1 MKKHG
6 LVYSMVALLAVLLPA
21 CTADDDL
28 APAVKPAEGLTIS
41 LETPGV
47 LSRATEAGNDA
58 LNENIISQA
67 QLLIFNS
74 DGKRTADGYRSFE
87 FTDDKTE
94 AVIATGDWKNDA
106 RLFDK
111 GPDEMYDIYVV
122 ANAHGGNASLQDVKT
137 LDGLLNAVDEDVDVW
152 KMEGANIGTGTV
164 DYKDKRFAMSGVS
177 SGFVPNKVEDEYTI
191 SVPMERLAAKV
202 EVNITFSNEF
212 KAKFTPTG
220 FHSSLRNYATR
231 GLWRSDKEV
240 NLKNTDRGIAGNGA
254 DDPMVAALEKN
265 FEAGTAKLVLYTY
278 PTNWGGDVLQE
289 TFVLL
294 NMPGYYTEE
303 GAASGE
309 LKESNYYKI
318 PVRLG
323 DVTAHQ
329 LNRNTIYRVNVTIDR
344 MGQPQVDKPVELKP
358 AYEVIPWTTV
368 TIDVD
373 GGNLNYLELLKEE
386 IIMKNIDESLEQYF
400 TSSSPVTASITE
412 VYYYDKYGA
421 KQTIS
426 NYGRYGISASPES
439 GNFGNLTIKSNIP
452 TNNGIRYIKVTVT
465 NEQGLSKEF
474 TVKQYPLE
482 YIVTVPGWYSY
493 RTDNICGGKV
503 VNWEAEF
510 DKDLDR
516 PVTSDNNFSSKVY
529 VEEENEIYTYNFKQD
544 SWWVSTGWGQGYYE
558 YSEWKAEK
566 GSSQTGKHNNKM
578 YFVRITKTSDKYV
591 LSVPAMD
598 AAGYTDSSLK
608 NNELVAPAFMI
619 ASQLGTVYPQR
630 FNDAKEHCKQ
640 YAEKSLDGQV
650 YEDWRLPTEAELLI
664 IDYYQGDDNSVID
677 RVLAGD
683 KYWAASGNV
692 MATNEKEGWGGIT
705 WNDGTIEKTDDNEMH
720 YIRCIRT
727 VKANE
732 PIVEDKE

>member
-6 LVYSMVALLAVLLPA
+6 LVYSMVVLLAWLLPA

-47 LSRATEAGNDA
+47 LSRVTKPGDDD
-58 LNENIISQA
+58 LNENTISQA

-74 DGKRTADGYRSFE
+74 DGNRTPDGYRSLE
-87 FTDDKTE
+87 FTDGKTE

-106 RLFDK
+106 QLFDK
-111 GPDEMYDIYVV
+111 GPGAMYDIYVV
-122 ANAHGGNASLQDVKT
+122 ANAHGGSTSLQNVET
-137 LDGLLNAVDEDVDVW
+137 LDDLLSAVDKDADIW

-164 DYKDKRFAMSGVS
+164 GYTGKRFAMSGVS
-177 SGFVPNKVEDEYTI
+177 SGFVPNEKEDECTI

-202 EVNITFSNEF
+202 EVNITFSDEF
-212 KAKFTPTG
+212 KAQFKPTG
-220 FHSSLRNYATR
+220 FNSSLRNYATR
-231 GLWRSDKEV
+231 SLLRADKEESF
-240 NLKNTDRGIAGNGA
+240 TDRGIAGNRA
-254 DDPMVAALEKN
+254 DDPMVAAPEKDIDKRP
-265 FEAGTAKLVLYTY
+265 AKLVLYTY

-294 NMPGYYTEE
+294 NMPGLYTEE

-309 LKESNYYKI
+309 LKLSNYYKI

-323 DVTAHQ
+323 DATAHQ

-373 GGNLNYLELLKEE
+373 NGDLNYLEVVKDE
-386 IIMKNIDESLEQYF
+386 IIMKNIEKSEEQYF
-400 TSSSPVTASITE
+400 TSSSPVTASIEE
-412 VYYYDKYGA
+412 VYYYDKYGT

-426 NYGRYGISASPES
+426 RNSYGRYGISVVPAA
-439 GNFGNLTIKSNIP
+439 GNFGNVTINSDVP
-452 TNNGIRYIKVTVT
+452 TNNGIRYIKVKVT
-465 NEQGLSKEF
+465 NGQGLSKEF

-493 RTDNICGGKV
+493 RTDNICDGRDV
-503 VNWEAEF
+503 HWEAEF

-516 PVTSDNNFSSKVY
+516 PVTSANNFSSKVY
-529 VEEENEIYTYNFKQD
+529 DKDENKIYTYNFKQD
-544 SWWVSTGWGQGYYE
+544 SWWVSTGWLQGYYE
-558 YSEWKAEK
+558 YSNWKAEK
-566 GSSQTGKHNNKM
+566 GTRQNGNDNNNM
-578 YFVRITKTSDKYV
+578 YFVRITKTSNEYV

-598 AAGYTDSSLK
+598 KDGYTESSPE
-608 NNELVAPAFMI
+608 NNQLVAPAFMI

-640 YAEKSLDGQV
+640 YAEKSLAGEV
-650 YEDWRLPTEAELLI
+650 YDDWRLPTEAELEI
-664 IDYYQGDDNSVID
+664 IDKYQNTTGSVID
-677 RVLAGD
+677 EVLGG
-683 KYWAASGNV
+683 KYYWAASGE
-692 MATNEKEGWGGIT
+692 AYKTQKGTEGT
-705 WNDGTIEKTDDNEMH
+705 KDEA

-727 VKANE
+727 VQANE

>member
-28 APAVKPAEGLTIS
+28 APAVKPAEGLTIT

-47 LSRATEAGNDA
+47 LSRATTEPGSND
-58 LNENIISQA
+58 LNENTISQA

-74 DGKRTADGYRSFE
+74 DGSRTPDGYRSLE

-106 RLFDK
+106 QLFDK
-111 GPDEMYDIYVV
+111 GPGATYDIYVV
-122 ANAHGGNASLQDVKT
+122 ANAHEGSTSLQNVET
-137 LDGLLNAVDEDVDVW
+137 LDGLLSAVDEDADIW
-152 KMEGANIGTGTV
+152 KLEGANIGTGTV
-164 DYKDKRFAMSGVS
+164 DYTDKRFAMSGVS
-177 SGFVPNKVEDEYTI
+177 SGFVPNEVEDEYTI
-191 SVPMERLAAKV
+191 SVTMERLAAKV
-202 EVNITFSNEF
+202 EVNIFFSDEF
-212 KAKFTPTG
+212 KAQFTPIG
-220 FHSSLRNYATR
+220 FNSSLRNYAKR
-231 GLWRSDKEV
+231 GLWRSDKEDSF
-240 NLKNTDRGIAGNGA
+240 TDRGIAGNGA

-294 NMPGYYTEE
+294 NMPGYYKEQE
-303 GAASGE
+303 GAQSEYKG
-309 LKESNYYKI
+309 SNYYKI

-344 MGQPQVDKPVELKP
+344 MGQPQLDVPVELKP
-358 AYEVIPWTTV
+358 TYEVIPWTTV

-373 GGNLNYLELLKEE
+373 GGNLNYLELLKDE

-421 KQTIS
+421 KQTIPRNN

-465 NEQGLSKEF
+465 NGQDLSKEF

-544 SWWVSTGWGQGYYE
+544 SWWVSTGWWGQGYYE
-558 YSEWKAEK
+558 YSNWKAEK
-566 GSSQTGKHNNKM
+566 GTRQNGNDNNNM
-578 YFVRITKTSDKYV
+578 YFVRITKTSSEYV

-598 AAGYTDSSLK
+598 SNGYTESSSK
-608 NNELVAPAFMI
+608 NNQLVAPAFMI
-619 ASQLGTVYPQR
+619 ASQLGTVYPQS
-630 FNDAKEHCKQ
+630 FPSAKEHCKQ
-640 YAEKSLDGQV
+640 YAEKSLAGEV
-650 YEDWRLPTEAELLI
+650 YEDWRLPTEAELKI
-664 IDYYQGDDNSVID
+664 IDRYQNTDGSVID
-677 RVLAGD
+677 EVLGG
-683 KYWAASGNV
+683 KYYWAASGK
-692 MATNEKEGWGGIT
+692 AYETQKGT
-705 WNDGTIEKTDDNEMH
+705 DGEEDDA

-727 VKANE
+727 VNPNE

>member
-28 APAVKPAEGLTIS
+28 APAVKPAEGLTIT

-47 LSRATEAGNDA
+47 LSRATTEPGSDI
-58 LNENIISQA
+58 LNENTISQA

-74 DGKRTADGYRSFE
+74 DGSRTPDGYRSLE
-87 FTDDKTE
+87 FTDGKTE

-106 RLFDK
+106 QLFDK
-111 GPDEMYDIYVV
+111 GPDKMYDIYVV
-122 ANAHGGNASLQDVKT
+122 ANAHEGSISLKDVTT

-152 KMEGANIGTGTV
+152 KMENADIASEPKYTG
-164 DYKDKRFAMSGVS
+164 KRFAMSGVS
-177 SGFVPNKVEDEYTI
+177 RSFAPNSKDDECTI
-191 SVPMERLAAKV
+191 SVQMERLAAKV
-202 EVNITFSNEF
+202 EVNITFSDEFNE
-212 KAKFTPTG
+212 KFTPTG
-220 FHSSLRNYATR
+220 FYSSLRNYATR

-294 NMPGYYTEE
+294 NMPGYYKEQE
-303 GAASGE
+303 GAQSEYKG
-309 LKESNYYKI
+309 SNYYKI

-329 LNRNTIYRVNVTIDR
+329 LNRNTIYRVNVKIDR

-386 IIMKNIDESLEQYF
+386 IIMKNIDESPEQYF

-421 KQTIS
+421 KQTIPRN

-465 NEQGLSKEF
+465 NGQELSKEF

-482 YIVTVPGWYSY
+482 YIVTVPGYYSY

-544 SWWVSTGWGQGYYE
+544 SWWVSTGWWGQGYYE
-558 YSEWKAEK
+558 YSNWKAEK
-566 GSSQTGKHNNKM
+566 GTRQNGNDNNNM
-578 YFVRITKTSDKYV
+578 YFVRITKTSNEYV

-598 AAGYTDSSLK
+598 KDGYTENSPE
-608 NNELVAPAFMI
+608 NNQLVAPAFMI
-619 ASQLGTVYPQR
+619 ASQLGTVYPQS
-630 FNDAKEHCKQ
+630 FPSAQEHCKQ
-640 YAEKSLDGQV
+640 YAEKSLAGEV
-650 YEDWRLPTEAELLI
+650 YEDWRLPTEAELEI
-664 IDYYQGDDNSVID
+664 IDRYQNTDGSVID
-677 RVLAGD
+677 EVLGG
-683 KYWAASGNV
+683 KYYWAASGK
-692 MATNEKEGWGGIT
+692 AYETQKGTEGT
-705 WNDGTIEKTDDNEMH
+705 KDEA

-727 VKANE
+727 VNPNE

>member
-74 DGKRTADGYRSFE
+74 DGRRTPDGYRSFE
-87 FTDDKTE
+87 FTDGKAE
-94 AVIATGDWKNDA
+94 AVIATGNWKNNTQLFNNGADA
-106 RLFDK
+106 T
-111 GPDEMYDIYVV
+111 YDIYVV
-122 ANAHGGNASLQDVKT
+122 ANAHGGSTSLQSVET
-137 LDGLLNAVDEDVDVW
+137 LDDLLSAVDKDADIW
-152 KMEGANIGTGTV
+152 KLKGADIGTGTV
-164 DYKDKRFAMSGVS
+164 YTNKRFAMSGVS

-212 KAKFTPTG
+212 KAQFKPTG
-220 FHSSLRNYATR
+220 FYSSLRNYATR

-240 NLKNTDRGIAGNGA
+240 NLKNTDRGIAGNEA
-254 DDPMVAALEKN
+254 DDPMVAALEKD
-265 FEAGTAKLVLYTY
+265 FVAGTAKLVLYTY

-294 NMPGYYTEE
+294 NMLGRYQEE

-309 LKESNYYKI
+309 HKLSNYYKI

-329 LNRNTIYRVNVTIDR
+329 LNRNTIYRVYVKIDR

-373 GGNLNYLELLKEE
+373 NGDLNYLELLKEE

-421 KQTIS
+421 KQTIPRN
-426 NYGRYGISASPES
+426 NYVRYGISASPES

-482 YIVTVPGWYSY
+482 YIVTVPGYYSY

-503 VNWEAEF
+503 VNWETGPF
-510 DKDLDR
+510 NKDLDQ
-516 PVTSDNNFSSKVY
+516 PVTSANNFSSKVY
-529 VEEENEIYTYNFKQD
+529 IEDENKIYTYYYTRD
-544 SWWVSTGWGQGYYE
+544 YDWWGRPTSDWYVTT
-558 YSEWKAEK
+558 

-578 YFVRITKTSDKYV
+578 YFVRITKTSNEYV
-591 LSVPAMD
+591 LSVPAVD
-598 AAGYTDSSLK
+598 KDGYTESSPE
-608 NNELVAPAFMI
+608 NNQLVAPAFMI
-619 ASQLGTVYPQR
+619 ASQLGTVTNQY
-630 FNDAKEHCKQ
+630 FSSAKEHCKQ
-640 YAEKSLDGQV
+640 YAEKSIAEQV
-650 YEDWRLPTEAELLI
+650 YDDWRLPTEAELKI
-664 IDYYQGDDNSVID
+664 IEKYQGVDGSVID
-677 RVLAGD
+677 IVLGG
-683 KYWAASGNV
+683 KYYWAASGKRVFISSGN
-692 MATNEKEGWGGIT
+692 NNPD
-705 WNDGTIEKTDDNEMH
+705 NDKAF
-720 YIRCIRT
+720 IRCIRT